1 MSKLQVNYIHEERK
15 NATLTLS
22 ALFMTMNP
30 LKYILGRYVWAGS
43 KWTTKAQSNRKGP
56 TSVLWISY
64 RNNTQGLYKKK
75 TCFVFVSL
83 KTSHLN
89 VIQKMDIRDYS
100 FQRLG
105 SPEIEKSGVDYKAS
119 GLSQPLNGRWKTDHF
134 LRCWFN

>member
-15 NATLTLS
+15 NATLTLY

-43 KWTTKAQSNRKGP
+43 EQRKHSQTGKGRLVYYESATEIIP
-56 TSVLWISY
+56 KDCT
-64 RNNTQGLYKKK
+64 KK